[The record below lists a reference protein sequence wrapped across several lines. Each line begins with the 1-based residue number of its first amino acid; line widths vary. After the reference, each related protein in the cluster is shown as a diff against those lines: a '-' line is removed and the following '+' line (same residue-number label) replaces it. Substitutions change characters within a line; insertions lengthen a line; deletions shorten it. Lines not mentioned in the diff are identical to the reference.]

1 MIHYLLLYPI
11 SVVRCLVRR
20 YITEEQRK
28 SQDFNITEDDIN
40 EVRQDIRSFRYE
52 LINILKMND
61 MKTPNMKSGDGVIGR
76 KSKDLVRTTF
86 LSFVCETDLRV
97 HLHLLFQE
105 RMLYLKLNQQ
115 LLWPAKARLTDDA
128 ISYIVLES
136 LERSES
142 AYSFATR
149 HFGNALAAVI
159 RKVNDETSQTTFYIN
174 IDVAKN
180 PKKELRKWLDLVTG
194 QAAQDDSE
202 VVAAEIVDGENA
214 K

>member
-1 MIHYLLLYPI
+1 M
-11 SVVRCLVRR
+11 VRR

-105 RMLYLKLNQQ
+105 RMIQKGFQ
-115 LLWPAKARLTDDA
+115 
-128 ISYIVLES
+128 ISKIEGVMS
-136 LERSES
+136 NVFS
-142 AYSFATR
+142 A
-149 HFGNALAAVI
+149 AAASVGAPGGSKKP
-159 RKVNDETSQTTFYIN
+159 KVMQI
-174 IDVAKN
+174 
-180 PKKELRKWLDLVTG
+180 
-194 QAAQDDSE
+194 Q
-202 VVAAEIVDGENA
+202 
-214 K
+214 

>member
-1 MIHYLLLYPI
+1 MIRYLFVYPI

-86 LSFVCETDLRV
+86 LS
-97 HLHLLFQE
+97 
-105 RMLYLKLNQQ
+105 
-115 LLWPAKARLTDDA
+115 
-128 ISYIVLES
+128 
-136 LERSES
+136 
-142 AYSFATR
+142 
-149 HFGNALAAVI
+149 
-159 RKVNDETSQTTFYIN
+159 
-174 IDVAKN
+174 
-180 PKKELRKWLDLVTG
+180 
-194 QAAQDDSE
+194 
-202 VVAAEIVDGENA
+202 
-214 K
+214 